1 MSDEKIYQRVQDELD
16 GKPRKFTDKA
26 LMTKAKIL
34 CEGDEEKIKYTYMK
48 LRVEKLKNEEAE
60 RLKRENEKQE
70 IIEAR
75 RLESEARRLER
86 ELQQA
91 EEEIKHKKNKSE
103 LVLWVQLIAVIILI
117 RILSRYVVIGFGAMA
132 FISILIGYVTYNY
145 SSGIGKSS
153 STSIA
158 GAILVGVISYVV
170 GALLISGIIPT

>member
-75 RLESEARRLER
+75 RLER

-117 RILSRYVVIGFGAMA
+117 RILSRYVVIGFGAMV

-145 SSGIGKSS
+145 SSGIGKSL

>member
-60 RLKRENEKQE
+60 RLKRENQKQE
-70 IIEAR
+70 LI
-75 RLESEARRLER
+75 EARRLER

-132 FISILIGYVTYNY
+132 FISILIGYITYNY

>member
-70 IIEAR
+70 LI
-75 RLESEARRLER
+75 EARRLER

-91 EEEIKHKKNKSE
+91 EEEIKHKKE
-103 LVLWVQLIAVIILI
+103 E
-117 RILSRYVVIGFGAMA
+117 F
-132 FISILIGYVTYNY
+132 
-145 SSGIGKSS
+145 
-153 STSIA
+153 
-158 GAILVGVISYVV
+158 
-170 GALLISGIIPT
+170 

>member
-26 LMTKAKIL
+26 LMTKAEIL
-34 CEGDEEKIKYTYMK
+34 CEGDEKKIKYTYMK

-70 IIEAR
+70 LI
-75 RLESEARRLER
+75 EARRLER

-132 FISILIGYVTYNY
+132 FISILIGYITYNY

>member
-1 MSDEKIYQRVQDELD
+1 MKQRL
-16 GKPRKFTDKA
+16 
-26 LMTKAKIL
+26 
-34 CEGDEEKIKYTYMK
+34 
-48 LRVEKLKNEEAE
+48 EKLKTEEAD

-70 IIEAR
+70 LI
-75 RLESEARRLER
+75 EARRLER

-132 FISILIGYVTYNY
+132 FISILIGYITYNY